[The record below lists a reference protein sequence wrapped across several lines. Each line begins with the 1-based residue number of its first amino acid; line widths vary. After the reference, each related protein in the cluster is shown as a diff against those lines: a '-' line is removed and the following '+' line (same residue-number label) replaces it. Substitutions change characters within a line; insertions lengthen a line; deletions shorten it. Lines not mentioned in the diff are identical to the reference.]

1 VVRLSGSSSNPPDDS
16 PGKSPAPPS

>member
-1 VVRLSGSSSNPPDDS
+1 VVRLSGSASNPSDDS